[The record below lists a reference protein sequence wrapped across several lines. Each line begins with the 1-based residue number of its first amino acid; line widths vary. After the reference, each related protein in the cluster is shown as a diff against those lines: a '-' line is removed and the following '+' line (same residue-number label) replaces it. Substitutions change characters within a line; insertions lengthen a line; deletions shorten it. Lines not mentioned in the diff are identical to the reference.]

1 MKKLLSVPSEP
12 ELAESENNFDNERL
26 KKIRKEFNES
36 RYKFSKSKIRKS
48 LYEIEN
54 KKNLSKSKILKI
66 EKNLNKLEKSLFK
79 PKKYYDEM
87 TQNREE

>member
-1 MKKLLSVPSEP
+1 MKRLLSVPSEP

-36 RYKFSKSKIRKS
+36 RYKFSISKIRKS

>member
-1 MKKLLSVPSEP
+1 MKRLLSVPSEP
-12 ELAESENNFDNERL
+12 ELAESEYNFDNERL

>member
-1 MKKLLSVPSEP
+1 MERLLSVPSEP

>member
-1 MKKLLSVPSEP
+1 MERLLSVPSEP

-66 EKNLNKLEKSLFK
+66 EKILNKLEKSLFK

>member
-1 MKKLLSVPSEP
+1 MKRLLSVPSEP

>member
-1 MKKLLSVPSEP
+1 MERLLSAPSEP